1 MGKSLIVK
9 LSSPIFL
16 SLQIKQTELTLSSI
30 NKDGTFLTHFTPHRY
45 KIWHFDKRIKDDGDG
60 ARQRTTKTKSKLKSE
75 KKNSAKQ

>member
-1 MGKSLIVK
+1 M
-9 LSSPIFL
+9 
-16 SLQIKQTELTLSSI
+16 SSI

-75 KKNSAKQ
+75 KKRWCKAVKGRKETMGKREERPKQKGV